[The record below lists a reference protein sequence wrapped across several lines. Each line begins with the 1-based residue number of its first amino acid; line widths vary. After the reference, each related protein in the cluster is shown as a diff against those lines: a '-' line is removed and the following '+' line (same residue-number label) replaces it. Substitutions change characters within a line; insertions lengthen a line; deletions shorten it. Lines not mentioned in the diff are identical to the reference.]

1 MVYIMGGTCFSEFR
15 VGYEITNE
23 RKNWEVI
30 VGGSQIL
37 TPEGFLNKIKGLSD
51 GGDEPSDEWRVTFSR
66 ELKGKS
72 INDDDEEKKN
82 KIMKQTVKK
91 WTAMM
96 MQHRCFEIWIP
107 LSYVLLL
114 LLSLLYLKPKEQTVS
129 LLYMKKMKSVMIA
142 SVCVLL
148 WLLPQHCYYYKI
160 VS

>member
-1 MVYIMGGTCFSEFR
+1 
-15 VGYEITNE
+15 
-23 RKNWEVI
+23 
-30 VGGSQIL
+30 
-37 TPEGFLNKIKGLSD
+37 
-51 GGDEPSDEWRVTFSR
+51 
-66 ELKGKS
+66 
-72 INDDDEEKKN
+72 
-82 KIMKQTVKK
+82 
-91 WTAMM
+91 M

-114 LLSLLYLKPKEQTVS
+114 LLSSLLYLKPKEQTVS